1 MVFKSRLIG
10 ARNGIEG
17 NGVQKSQTLQYI
29 EQCSM
34 NIKMYWKLRYV
45 EHLNVL
51 IGTRGDPKGP
61 TTTNIMI
68 KLIIDYYYCT
78 CYCYCYC

>member
-1 MVFKSRLIG
+1 MVIKSRLIG

-34 NIKMYWKLRYV
+34 NIKMYWKFRYI
-45 EHLNVL
+45 EHLIVL
-51 IGTRGDPKGP
+51 LVTRGDPTGP

-68 KLIIDYYYCT
+68 KLIIDYHYCT
-78 CYCYCYC
+78 CYCYC